1 MLFVVYCGS
10 WFEHVLGFWEFSQ
23 LQKERVLF
31 VKFEDMKQN
40 LHEQVQQIIKFIDI
54 ELSEEQIQRVIDHC
68 SFNSMKANKMTNRDI
83 GWLFDQNVSK
93 FMRKGEVGDWKN
105 YFTLAQSELFDT
117 LYEKEMQ
124 SVEGLN
130 FRFE

>member
-1 MLFVVYCGS
+1 
-10 WFEHVLGFWEFSQ
+10 
-23 LQKERVLF
+23 
-31 VKFEDMKQN
+31 MKQN

-124 SVEGLN
+124 AVEGLN